1 MNRSIGKDEQ
11 INFRFQMYKKLLIKN
26 NGILYFTSNE
36 HVSKV
41 LKD

>member
-1 MNRSIGKDEQ
+1 MNRRIGKDEQ
-11 INFRFQMYKKLLIKN
+11 INFRLQMYNKSLITN

>member
-1 MNRSIGKDEQ
+1 MRRNIGNDEQ
-11 INFRFQMYKKLLIKN
+11 INFRLQMYNKLLIKN
-26 NGILYFTSNE
+26 NGILGFTSNE